1 MGPKVLNPN
10 SSVNPR
16 KPTKRLNSLVNPARM
31 LKVEK
36 ANSSLSP
43 RVNSKENSLKETSR
57 KKTLK
62 ETSKDNQKVPDPK
75 VVMKTKN
82 LTLTEKTSLKKTATL
97 NGTSMVNMKT
107 KKVTTNLP
115 EKKENP
121 KKTLTLKTGKVKTMK
136 TGKVI
141 STRKTTTSTRK
152 TTTSTKKN
160 MKVKDPKKMV
170 TKS

>member
-1 MGPKVLNPN
+1 MGI
-10 SSVNPR
+10 
-16 KPTKRLNSLVNPARM
+16 
-31 LKVEK
+31 
-36 ANSSLSP
+36 
-43 RVNSKENSLKETSR
+43 
-57 KKTLK
+57 
-62 ETSKDNQKVPDPK
+62 
-75 VVMKTKN
+75 MKM
-82 LTLTEKTSLKKTATL
+82 
-97 NGTSMVNMKT
+97 MVNMTT

-170 TKS
+170 TKSSMVNSKTKSSTVNSTVNSKRKHP

>member
-97 NGTSMVNMKT
+97 NSTSMVNMKTNLNMVLIMKMMVNMTT

-121 KKTLTLKTGKVKTMK
+121 KVCWLLTVTEVTGV
-136 TGKVI
+136 
-141 STRKTTTSTRK
+141 
-152 TTTSTKKN
+152 
-160 MKVKDPKKMV
+160 
-170 TKS
+170 